1 MWMLCSD
8 GNKHSKCLLPRIP
21 EICKPRFSGTLCL
34 YVCRSDPRFIPP
46 YFMREKSISYLISP
60 HIWSLPNQNKSFILI
75 QTSSYFFKH
84 FTRFFYK
91 KHFYEKMSLKNLK
104 NLRKMLRKSP
114 ASDVWATIFKNTD
127 FSKSSLKVTKLSKF

>member
-21 EICKPRFSGTLCL
+21 EICKPRFSGALCL

-75 QTSSYFFKH
+75 QTSSYHFKH
-84 FTRFFYK
+84 FTLLITSSLYQRFCEYF
-91 KHFYEKMSLKNLK
+91 
-104 NLRKMLRKSP
+104 
-114 ASDVWATIFKNTD
+114 
-127 FSKSSLKVTKLSKF
+127 FSKEQRFNSGGLLLLKSNILLSESSEAAIRRCSKTF